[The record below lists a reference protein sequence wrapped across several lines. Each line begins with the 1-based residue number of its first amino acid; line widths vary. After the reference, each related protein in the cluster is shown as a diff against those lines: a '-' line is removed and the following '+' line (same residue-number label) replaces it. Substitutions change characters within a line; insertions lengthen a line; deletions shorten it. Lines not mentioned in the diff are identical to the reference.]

1 MSILNLA
8 VFASGRGSNCAA
20 IHRAITENKLKAKI
34 CVIVSNQPDAGVLD
48 FADKNAIPR
57 FYISSENFS
66 SKDEFYKQL
75 FLTLDMHQVQFIVL
89 AGYMKKIGTPLI
101 RKYPNRILNVH
112 PALLPSFGGKGMYG
126 MCVHEA
132 VIKYGA
138 KVSGITIH
146 LVDEEYDHGAIVM
159 QKCLEV
165 SPDDTAE
172 SLGKRIQQLEYDT
185 YWQAIQLFAENR
197 VAINNRKV
205 IINNC

>member
-1 MSILNLA
+1 MSVLNLA
-8 VFASGRGSNCAA
+8 VFASGQGTNCAA
-20 IHRAITENKLKAKI
+20 IHQAISENKLKAKI
-34 CVIVSNQPDAGVLD
+34 VLIVSNQAKAGVLD
-48 FADKNAIPR
+48 FAKKNAIPHAH
-57 FYISSENFS
+57 ISSENFP

-75 FLTLDMHQVQFIVL
+75 FLLLDTHQVQFIVL

-101 RKYPNRILNVH
+101 RKYPDKILNIH

-126 MCVHEA
+126 MAVHEA

-165 SPDDTAE
+165 FPNDTPE
-172 SLGKRIQQLEYDT
+172 SLGKRVQQLEYDT
-185 YWQAIQLFAENR
+185 YWKAIQLFAENR
-197 VAINNRKV
+197 IAIHDRKV
-205 IINNC
+205 MI